1 LGLCCLLLLL
11 LLHFLLLSDV
21 EGVLKLGSFILVEL
35 AHQKLMELRSA
46 IALQVSELLMKVED
60 LVDVVQRRVI
70 QLVVA
75 SNSL

>member
-1 LGLCCLLLLL
+1 MGLCCLLLLL